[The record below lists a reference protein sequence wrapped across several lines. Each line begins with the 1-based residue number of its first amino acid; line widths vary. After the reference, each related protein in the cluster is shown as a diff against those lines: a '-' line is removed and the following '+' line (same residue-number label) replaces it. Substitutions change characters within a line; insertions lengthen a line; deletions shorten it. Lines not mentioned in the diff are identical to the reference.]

1 MRDLPASKYRKG
13 GGDRFYPVTLYMI
26 LGLRDKKYQ
35 NRICQVVY
43 AAGSRGYNAKQPV
56 TRQQRKAAFAFTL
69 CLPRELPGNHNE

>member
-35 NRICQVVY
+35 DRICQVVW
-43 AAGSRGYNAKQPV
+43 
-56 TRQQRKAAFAFTL
+56 AFLL
-69 CLPRELPGNHNE
+69 CATCGVMERRLHACEL